1 MAISEDK
8 RSMPAVDARFAISHQ
23 MFQEIKCQCRD
34 IGCLQRQPKKAER
47 KWTLAE
53 RQFERIFQLI
63 GDNQNLT
70 LEELKVS
77 FKVDCCLMTT

>member
-1 MAISEDK
+1 
-8 RSMPAVDARFAISHQ
+8 
-23 MFQEIKCQCRD
+23 
-34 IGCLQRQPKKAER
+34 LQRQPKKAER

-70 LEELKVS
+70 LEQLKVS
-77 FKVDCCLMTT
+77 FKVDCRLMTT

>member
-47 KWTLAE
+47 K
-53 RQFERIFQLI
+53 
-63 GDNQNLT
+63 
-70 LEELKVS
+70 
-77 FKVDCCLMTT
+77 